1 VTLKSGNATIQA
13 NFTIIQY
20 ALTVTSGGNGTTSP
34 SIPSI
39 VNYGVATPITATSD
53 SNYGFVN
60 WTVPSGSVT
69 FGSTGTGTSTTSS
82 DTVTLKSGDATI
94 QANFGPTVM
103 YNANGATSGVVPSGS
118 AYSIGQTVTVSGNTG
133 NLANSGY
140 TFAGWNT
147 AANGSGTTYSAGN
160 TFSMPASEVTLYAV
174 WNKQV
179 NGGTTITQPPNYAVT
194 INGPTTLHFGSPANF
209 TSTYTGTPSSYA
221 WYIDTSTTAI
231 GTLSS
236 LSITP
241 TVSTYTYGA
250 HVLTLIITDA
260 NGLSYAGSLA
270 ITVQN

>member
-1 VTLKSGNATIQA
+1 
-13 NFTIIQY
+13 
-20 ALTVTSGGNGTTSP
+20 
-34 SIPSI
+34 
-39 VNYGVATPITATSD
+39 
-53 SNYGFVN
+53 
-60 WTVPSGSVT
+60 
-69 FGSTGTGTSTTSS
+69 
-82 DTVTLKSGDATI
+82 
-94 QANFGPTVM
+94 M